1 MDRRAH
7 QAPNDHPQR
16 IELANEIHARPPEA
30 LETPERITYVAVTV
44 SREEREGERAHLAA
58 LCAHFGTPPPPQNV
72 DHFSAYVGRVR
83 MKWERHTEFTG
94 YGFYVQGLGPKEFD
108 EPAITLLPDGWLTAI
123 PGHTIAAAHV
133 VVARVDDCDG
143 GHATTIGRYF
153 PSSPVVGAEIGDG
166 AGYAFTDFRIYEDGY
181 ERFLVLDRR
190 LAPRQAGRMAK
201 GLFEI
206 EAYRVMALLGLPVAR
221 EQGPRAAEV
230 EQALATLTDHIGH
243 DRGGDEALL
252 AKLTN
257 LAAQVEH
264 AIDAS
269 QYRFSA
275 SRAYYDLVCARIEEL
290 RERPL
295 PGIQTIDEF
304 MSKRLAPAMAT
315 IGSVSQRL
323 RDLAERVARASNLL
337 STRVEIARE
346 KQNQTL
352 LESMEA
358 RARMQLRLQETVEGL
373 SIAAITYYGAGL
385 VGYLANGISAWGYHI
400 DHDIA
405 AAVAIPVIAV
415 LVSLALKRVRRKIGY
430 HRQ

>member
-7 QAPNDHPQR
+7 QVPNNHPQR

-30 LETPERITYVAVTV
+30 LETPERITYVAVMVT
-44 SREEREGERAHLAA
+44 REEREGERAHLAA

-72 DHFSAYVGRVR
+72 DHFSADVGRLR
-83 MKWERHTEFTG
+83 IKWERHTEFTG
-94 YGFYVQGLGPKEFD
+94 YGFYVQGLGPNEFD
-108 EPAITLLPDGWLTAI
+108 EPAITLLPDGWLAAI
-123 PGHTIAAAHV
+123 PGQTIAAAHV
-133 VVARVDDCDG
+133 IVARIDDG
-143 GHATTIGRYF
+143 GDGHVTTLGRYF
-153 PSSPVVGAEIGDG
+153 PSSPVVGAEIGDS

-181 ERFLVLDRR
+181 ERLLVLDRR

-201 GLFEI
+201 ALFEI

-230 EQALATLTDHIGH
+230 EQALAALTDHIGH

-252 AKLTN
+252 ATLTN
-257 LAAQVEH
+257 LAAQVER

-304 MSKRLAPAMAT
+304 MSKRLAPALAT
-315 IGSVSQRL
+315 VGSVSQRL

-346 KQNQTL
+346 KQNQAL

-400 DHDIA
+400 DHEIA
-405 AAVAIPVIAV
+405 AAVAIPIIAV
-415 LVSLALKRVRRKIGY
+415 LVLLALKRVRRKIGY

>member
-1 MDRRAH
+1 MDWRAH
-7 QAPNDHPQR
+7 HAPNDHPQR
-16 IELANEIHARPPEA
+16 IELANEIHARPSEA
-30 LETPERITYVAVTV
+30 LGTPERITYLAVTV
-44 SREEREGERAHLAA
+44 SKDEREAERAHLAA
-58 LCAHFGTPPPPQNV
+58 LCAHVGTPPPPPHV
-72 DHFSAYVGRVR
+72 DHFGADIGLLRI
-83 MKWERHTEFTG
+83 KWERHTEFTG
-94 YGFYVQGLGPKEFD
+94 YGFYVRGLGPDGFD
-108 EPAITLLPDGWLTAI
+108 EPAIALLPEGWLTAI

-133 VVARVDDCDG
+133 VVERLDG
-143 GHATTIGRYF
+143 GDEGCATMIGRYF

-166 AGYAFTDFRIYEDGY
+166 AGHAFTDFRIYEDGY

-221 EQGPRAAEV
+221 EQGPRAGEV

-290 RERPL
+290 RERAI
-295 PGIQTIDEF
+295 PGFQTIDEF

-346 KQNQTL
+346 KQNQAL

-385 VGYLANGISAWGYHI
+385 VGYLVNGISASGYHV

-405 AAVAIPVIAV
+405 MAIAIPIIAL

>member
-7 QAPNDHPQR
+7 QAPNDHLQR
-16 IELANEIHARPPEA
+16 MALANEIHARPTEP
-30 LETPERITYVAVTV
+30 LETPERITYLAVAVNG
-44 SREEREGERAHLAA
+44 EEREAERAHLAA
-58 LCAHFGTPPPPQNV
+58 LCAHFGAPPPPDNV
-72 DHFSAYVGRVR
+72 DHFSAVLGHLRL
-83 MKWERHTEFTG
+83 KCERHTEFTG
-94 YGFYVQGLGPKEFD
+94 YGFYVQGLGPNEFE
-108 EPAITLLPDGWLTAI
+108 EPAITLLPDDWLTAI
-123 PGHTIAAAHV
+123 PGRTIAAAHV
-133 VVARVDDCDG
+133 VVARLGGDE
-143 GHATTIGRYF
+143 GHATTVARYF
-153 PSSPVVGAEIGDG
+153 PGSPVVGAEIGDG
-166 AGYAFTDFRIYEDGY
+166 AGYAFTDLQIYEDGY

-230 EQALATLTDHIGH
+230 EQALATLTDHIGRE
-243 DRGGDEALL
+243 RGGDEALL
-252 AKLTN
+252 AQLTN

-275 SRAYYDLVCARIEEL
+275 SRAYYELVCARIEEL

-304 MSKRLAPAMAT
+304 MSKRLAPAMST

-346 KQNQTL
+346 RQNQTL

-385 VGYLANGISAWGYHI
+385 VGYLANGITAWGYHV

-405 AAVAIPVIAV
+405 AAVAIPVIAL

-430 HRQ
+430 QRQ